1 MHPQSL
7 PKSAKKTAK
16 NNNNTPQ
23 NTPKTRSQII
33 RKLRQGAAGH
43 QQIPLA
49 ISVRGPPGRENMRQK
64 RARKAAQ
71 KCQNSSKKYAKS
83 NYFSRKKSSKNT
95 GK

>member
-1 MHPQSL
+1 MYKKCTHKSL

-16 NNNNTPQ
+16 NDKKTPQ

-43 QQIPLA
+43 QQILLA

-64 RARKAAQ
+64 RARKGAQ
-71 KCQNSSKKYAKS
+71 KC
-83 NYFSRKKSSKNT
+83 KKSSK
-95 GK
+95 KVRKK

>member
-1 MHPQSL
+1 MHPHKS
-7 PKSAKKTAK
+7 PKKRQKDGKKQQT
-16 NNNNTPQ
+16 TPQ

-43 QQIPLA
+43 QQILLA

-71 KCQNSSKKYAKS
+71 KCQKS
-83 NYFSRKKSSKNT
+83 
-95 GK
+95 